1 MKMEKMEMR
10 TSKPYKTMKSI
21 LKIKTN
27 SFLETYKKNLF
38 SEAMW
43 KVEVEGFPPFYM
55 DGSSAGEVKMA
66 LKKKLK
72 KPKEIKSIERIQ
84 KTDWKKNVLGRISG
98 KDGKDD
104 KDDEETNESENQVK
118 RWIKEETLTDDLLV
132 DAIKNVMKE
141 RIKNG

>member
-1 MKMEKMEMR
+1 MEMR

-21 LKIKTN
+21 LKVKTQ
-27 SFLETYKKNLF
+27 SFLDNYKKNLF

-72 KPKEIKSIERIQ
+72 KPKEIISIERIQ
-84 KTDWKKNVLGRISG
+84 KTDWKKNVLDRISG
-98 KDGKDD
+98 KEID
-104 KDDEETNESENQVK
+104 ESENQVK
-118 RWIKEETLTDDLLV
+118 QWIEKESLTDDLLV
-132 DAIKNVMKE
+132 DAIKNVMNE

>member
-1 MKMEKMEMR
+1 MEMK

-21 LKIKTN
+21 LKVKTQ
-27 SFLETYKKNLF
+27 SFLDNYKKNLF

-55 DGSSAGEVKMA
+55 DGNSAGEVKMT

-72 KPKEIKSIERIQ
+72 KPKEIISIKRIQ
-84 KTDWKKNVLGRISG
+84 KADWKKNVMDRIAG
-98 KDGKDD
+98 KEID
-104 KDDEETNESENQVK
+104 ESEEQVK
-118 RWIKEETLTDDLLV
+118 QWIKEETLTDDLLI

>member
-1 MKMEKMEMR
+1 MEMK

-21 LKIKTN
+21 LKVKTQ
-27 SFLETYKKNLF
+27 SFLDNYKKNLF
-38 SEAMW
+38 SETMW

-55 DGSSAGEVKMA
+55 DGNSAGEVKMT

-72 KPKEIKSIERIQ
+72 KPKEIISIERIQ
-84 KTDWKKNVLGRISG
+84 KADWKKNVMDRIAG
-98 KDGKDD
+98 KEIG
-104 KDDEETNESENQVK
+104 EEQVK
-118 RWIKEETLTDDLLV
+118 QWIKEETLTDDLLI

>member
-1 MKMEKMEMR
+1 MEMR

-27 SFLETYKKNLF
+27 SFLDTYKKNLF

-84 KTDWKKNVLGRISG
+84 KTDWKKDVLGRISG
-98 KDGKDD
+98 KDK
-104 KDDEETNESENQVK
+104 EEPVDESEVQVK
-118 RWIKEETLTDDLLV
+118 QWIKEDSLTDDLLI

>member
-1 MKMEKMEMR
+1 MKWEMMKMEKMEMR

-27 SFLETYKKNLF
+27 SFLDTYKKNLF

-55 DGSSAGEVKMA
+55 DGNSAGEVKMT

-72 KPKEIKSIERIQ
+72 KPKEIISIKRIQ
-84 KTDWKKNVLGRISG
+84 KTDWKKNVMDRISG
-98 KDGKDD
+98 KEIPVD
-104 KDDEETNESENQVK
+104 ESEEQVK
-118 RWIKEETLTDDLLV
+118 QWIKEETLTDDLLV

>member
-1 MKMEKMEMR
+1 MKMKMK
-10 TSKPYKTMKSI
+10 TSKPCKTMKSI
-21 LKIKTN
+21 LKVKTQ
-27 SFLETYKKNLF
+27 SFLENYKKNLF

-55 DGSSAGEVKMA
+55 DATSAGEVKMI
-66 LKKKLK
+66 LRKKLK

-84 KTDWKKNVLGRISG
+84 KTDWKKNVMDRISG
-98 KDGKDD
+98 KEIPVD
-104 KDDEETNESENQVK
+104 ESEEQVK
-118 RWIKEETLTDDLLV
+118 QWIKEDSLTDDLLI

>member
-1 MKMEKMEMR
+1 MEMR

-27 SFLETYKKNLF
+27 SFLDTYKKNLF

-55 DGSSAGEVKMA
+55 DGSSAGEVKLA

-72 KPKEIKSIERIQ
+72 RPKEIKSIERIQ
-84 KTDWKKNVLGRISG
+84 KTDWKKDVLGRISG
-98 KDGKDD
+98 KNQ
-104 KDDEETNESENQVK
+104 EEPVEESEVQVK
-118 RWIKEETLTDDLLV
+118 QWIKEDSLTDDLLI

>member
-1 MKMEKMEMR
+1 MTKMEMR

-72 KPKEIKSIERIQ
+72 RPKEIKSIERIQ

-98 KDGKDD
+98 KDKDN
-104 KDDEETNESENQVK
+104 DEETNESDNQVK
-118 RWIKEETLTDDLLV
+118 QWIKEETLTDDLLV

-141 RIKNG
+141 RVKNG

>member
-1 MKMEKMEMR
+1 MR

-21 LKIKTN
+21 LKVKTQ
-27 SFLETYKKNLF
+27 SFLDTYKKNLF

-55 DGSSAGEVKMA
+55 DGNSAGEVKMI
-66 LKKKLK
+66 LKKKIR
-72 KPKEIKSIERIQ
+72 KPKEIKSIERVQ
-84 KTDWKKNVLGRISG
+84 KSDWRKNVMDRIAG
-98 KDGKDD
+98 KEID
-104 KDDEETNESENQVK
+104 ESEEQIK
-118 RWIKEETLTDDLLV
+118 QWIKEDSLTDDLLV

>member
-1 MKMEKMEMR
+1 MTKMEKMEMR

-27 SFLETYKKNLF
+27 SFLDTYKKNLF

-55 DGSSAGEVKMA
+55 DGNSAGEVKMA

-72 KPKEIKSIERIQ
+72 KPKEIVSIKRIQ
-84 KTDWKKNVLGRISG
+84 KTDWKKNVMDRISG
-98 KDGKDD
+98 KEIPVD
-104 KDDEETNESENQVK
+104 ESEEQVK
-118 RWIKEETLTDDLLV
+118 QWIKEETLTDDLLV
-132 DAIKNVMKE
+132 DAIKNIMKE

>member
-1 MKMEKMEMR
+1 MTKMEMR

-21 LKIKTN
+21 LKVKTQ
-27 SFLETYKKNLF
+27 SFLDTYKKNLF

-55 DGSSAGEVKMA
+55 DASSAGEVKMA

-84 KTDWKKNVLGRISG
+84 KTDWKKNVMDRIAG
-98 KDGKDD
+98 KEIPVD
-104 KDDEETNESENQVK
+104 ESEEQVK
-118 RWIKEETLTDDLLV
+118 QWIKEDSLTDDLLI